1 MSTNAWCPFRSKA
14 LASGVYRWNVQYTNW
29 VEHLS
34 THESDMPQF
43 VTNENLPAPKARL
56 YPYPPPPL
64 TTSSIDTTLPL
75 FLRILFYCHLPPFCL
90 FRLPRQQKAVSRLAP
105 LLNA

>member
-56 YPYPPPPL
+56 YPYPPHPSPL
-64 TTSSIDTTLPL
+64 LLLIPRSHYFCAYFFIAIFPL
-75 FLRILFYCHLPPFCL
+75 FAFSVCL
-90 FRLPRQQKAVSRLAP
+90 ASKKLYRG
-105 LLNA
+105 